1 MVTLYTINCP
11 KCKVVEMKLD
21 QKGIEY
27 KKIENED
34 EVVKFGAEHNVR
46 TAPILVVDDKV
57 LDFSNA
63 IKYINER

>member
-27 KKIENED
+27 KKIDNE
-34 EVVKFGAEHNVR
+34 ETVVKFGEEHNVR
-46 TAPILVVDDKV
+46 SAPILVVDDKV

>member
-1 MVTLYTINCP
+1 MITLYTINCP

-21 QKGIEY
+21 QKGIKY
-27 KKIENED
+27 DKIED
-34 EVVKFGAEHNVR
+34 EQLVVKFGEENNIR
-46 TAPILVVDDKV
+46 TAPILVVDGKI